1 MPETL
6 EIPAFDRLSDYV
18 GVWAHEP
25 RAADVLLA
33 RARATNLAA
42 HVREAKPAKL
52 TSQVQTVRAE
62 NGQSVAVVMLTGTLM
77 KSVGSMQAGTSTV
90 AARRELRQ
98 AANDPDVS
106 AIVLAVD
113 SPGGTV
119 SGTADLAAEVKAAA
133 KKKPVMAYVE
143 DLGAS
148 AAYWVASQADA
159 VYANSDTALI
169 GSIGTLMVVYDTSA
183 AAEKDGVKT
192 LVFGTGP
199 LKGAGADGAPVTGAQ
214 QQYFRG
220 LVDDSQ
226 RAFDAAVKSA
236 RSLTDRQ
243 LESAKTGGVFAAAEA
258 IDRKLI
264 DGIRSFDAVVNEA
277 AAEAKRRARASS
289 KQARADSPQPKGAT
303 VEDDVKTEA
312 VATADPIAES
322 RKAAAAEL
330 RRQGEIL
337 KRCAAHPAIAAE
349 AIEQGWTPDAAELAS
364 LKAALPKSSPAQNPH
379 NPGYNPAVIDGG
391 HDKVCTAEALQAAML
406 LRSGVALD
414 AKAFNTPR
422 AMFAKVPGWLRA
434 GINDAN
440 RNRAMEAGHRFAD
453 LSMIDLARECVRLD
467 GKHVPHAQ
475 EELFASAFSSGSS
488 LTNIFT
494 TNVNAVM
501 LASYA
506 EAADT
511 TGGWTS
517 TTDVADFK
525 TQERPRVDV
534 GPGLTKLPRGKEA
547 DHSSYSDSAESYKIA
562 RYARQFAVDEQDMID
577 DSMNALSDVPRK
589 HAQAAARLRPDL
601 VYAILLANPTLTAT
615 ARALFNTTDGNLGSS
630 SALASATLRTAVQTM
645 MATRENSVNLNLVP
659 THLVVPTDLFMLANE
674 LVTSQT
680 IIIAGT
686 AGSVT
691 ERGTRNVISDLNLTV
706 VSDARLTNGV
716 TDPSSATA
724 YSGSASTWYLAS
736 TLAHTIEVAYRR
748 GTGRMPMVRSFALD
762 KGKWGM
768 GWDVNLDIGAKA
780 LDWKGLRKTTA

>member
-1 MPETL
+1 MRPETL

-25 RAADVLLA
+25 RAADLLLT
-33 RARATNLAA
+33 RARATDLAA
-42 HVREAKPAKL
+42 HVREAKPPRVEAK
-52 TSQVQTVRAE
+52 VQTVRAE
-62 NGQSVAVVMLTGTLM
+62 NGQSVAVVLLTGTLM

-106 AIVLAVD
+106 AVVLAID
-113 SPGGTV
+113 SPGGAV

-133 KKKPVMAYVE
+133 KKKPVVAYVE

-159 VYANSDTALI
+159 VYANTDTALI

-199 LKGAGADGAPVTGAQ
+199 LKGAGADGAPVTDAQ

-243 LESAKTGGVFAAAEA
+243 LEAAKTGGVFTAAEA

-264 DGIRSFDAVVNEA
+264 DGVRSFDAVVNEA
-277 AAEAKRRARASS
+277 AAEAKRRARAG
-289 KQARADSPQPKGAT
+289 KQARAEELQPKGAT
-303 VEDDVKTEA
+303 VADDVKTEA

-349 AIEQGWTPDAAELAS
+349 AIEQGWTPDAAELAA
-364 LKAALPKSSPAQNPH
+364 LKAALPKSSGPQNPH
-379 NPGYNPAVIDGG
+379 NPGYNPVIVDGG

-414 AKAFNTPR
+414 AKPFNGPR
-422 AMFAKVPGWLRA
+422 AMFAKVPAWLRA
-434 GINDAN
+434 GINDPA
-440 RNRAMEAGHRFAD
+440 RNRAMESGHRFSD
-453 LSMIDLARECVRLD
+453 LSLIDLARESLRLD
-467 GKHVPHAQ
+467 GKHVPHSQ
-475 EELFASAFSSGSS
+475 EELFASAFSAGSS

-501 LASYA
+501 LTSYA
-506 EAADT
+506 EAGDT

-562 RYARQFAVDEQDMID
+562 RFARQFAVDEQDMID

-630 SALASATLRTAVQTM
+630 SALASATLRTAIQTM

-716 TDPSSATA
+716 TDPASATA

-748 GTGRMPMVRSFALD
+748 GTGRMPMVRSFVLD